1 MIPHLRDAGRP
12 GATTREDGRVSAS
25 SLTIHYATFLSELL
39 AWLNG
44 RFAPDET
51 TIVADTPLFAGGLI
65 ESLRVLEVVAWTER
79 EIGHEISDVSIR
91 IDNFATPARIAE
103 LFATRPG
110 DASR

>member
-1 MIPHLRDAGRP
+1 MSAPAI
-12 GATTREDGRVSAS
+12 ATDRGNF
-25 SLTIHYATFLSELL
+25 LTELL

-44 RFAPDET
+44 RFAPDGP
-51 TIVADTPLFAGGLI
+51 TIVDDTPLFADGLI
-65 ESLRVLEVVAWTER
+65 ESLSVLEVVAWTER

-103 LFATRPG
+103 RFATRAG

>member
-1 MIPHLRDAGRP
+1 MSTPSMATGRADFLR
-12 GATTREDGRVSAS
+12 
-25 SLTIHYATFLSELL
+25 ELL
-39 AWLNG
+39 VWLNG